1 MKYFYGKS
9 MSKDFVDNKTNVTKN
24 KIQIK
29 NNELIYFSKKLN
41 KTLKIKAKFSVKQ
54 NKCIIC
60 KHNKFIKDSNMFGI
74 NYLMC
79 QKCTHVF
86 VDRRLTDKSIEKY
99 YTHESTDSLNTYA
112 NKNLEMNSL
121 ENFIRKRFYKFDGR
135 CSERA
140 YVHIKNIIELKSK
153 KT

>member
-60 KHNKFIKDSNMFGI
+60 KYNKFIKDSNMFGI